1 MKKDR
6 ISEVYTEFENSYK
19 GKSKEEMDKVV
30 SDLEKE
36 IAGKEA
42 VLESKEGEIREN
54 ISKDIEAKKKRLNNV
69 KGYVKNKEQ
78 IEGIKKYKVT
88 LETKLKTV
96 LKTKTDSKKIL
107 DAAAKKL
114 QNVEKKLNDEKY
126 TTKLD
131 NMQYNELIKQKA
143 NYTKDVETYS
153 KQYCESRDREA
164 ELKAKISKCD
174 LAWRTLFVNKDWDE
188 IQRIATTD
196 KQRFTRKITEE
207 QEPISEK
214 KKETPQK
221 VAKSAMDKV
230 QREISENVSKIMD
243 EQKEEDKQE
252 VKDLVPVKKENIFKR
267 IWNKVKNFVSR
278 KEEKAVQE
286 PEEKPVNEEKT
297 VNKERDAF
305 LEGLRKHVDVEYR
318 EASKAEKIEQ
328 EKESHKAKANKTN
341 EENEKEETER

>member
-42 VLESKEGEIREN
+42 ALESKEGEIREN

-78 IEGIKKYKVT
+78 IEGIKKYKGT

-96 LKTKTDSKKIL
+96 LKTKTDSKKKL
-107 DAAAKKL
+107 DAVAKKL

-126 TTKLD
+126 TTKID

-243 EQKEEDKQE
+243 EQKEDKQE

-278 KEEKAVQE
+278 KEEKVVQE
-286 PEEKPVNEEKT
+286 PEEKP

-318 EASKAEKIEQ
+318 EASKDEKAEQ
-328 EKESHKAKANKTN
+328 EKESHKIKPKTNKTN

>member
-30 SDLEKE
+30 SDLVKE

-42 VLESKEGEIREN
+42 ALESKEGEIREN

-78 IEGIKKYKVT
+78 IEGIKKYKGT

-96 LKTKTDSKKIL
+96 LKTKTDSKKKL
-107 DAAAKKL
+107 DAVAKKL

-126 TTKLD
+126 TTKID

-243 EQKEEDKQE
+243 EQKEDKQE

-278 KEEKAVQE
+278 KEEKVVQE
-286 PEEKPVNEEKT
+286 PEEKP

-318 EASKAEKIEQ
+318 EASKAEKAEQ
-328 EKESHKAKANKTN
+328 EKESHKIKPKTNKTN

>member
-42 VLESKEGEIREN
+42 VLDSKEGEIREN

-78 IEGIKKYKVT
+78 IEGIKKYKGT

-96 LKTKTDSKKIL
+96 LKTKTDSKKKL

-214 KKETPQK
+214 KKATPQK

-278 KEEKAVQE
+278 KEEKVVQE
-286 PEEKPVNEEKT
+286 PEEKP

>member
-42 VLESKEGEIREN
+42 VLDSKEGEIREN

-78 IEGIKKYKVT
+78 IEGIKKYKGT

-96 LKTKTDSKKIL
+96 LKTKTDSKKKL

-207 QEPISEK
+207 QEPISK
-214 KKETPQK
+214 KKKGTPQK

-278 KEEKAVQE
+278 KEEKVVQE
-286 PEEKPVNEEKT
+286 PEEKP

-318 EASKAEKIEQ
+318 EANKAEKIEQ

>member
-36 IAGKEA
+36 IVGKEA
-42 VLESKEGEIREN
+42 ALESKEGEIREN

-78 IEGIKKYKVT
+78 IEGIKKYKGT

-96 LKTKTDSKKIL
+96 LKTKTDSKKKL

-214 KKETPQK
+214 KKATPQK

-278 KEEKAVQE
+278 KEEKVVQE
-286 PEEKPVNEEKT
+286 PEEKP